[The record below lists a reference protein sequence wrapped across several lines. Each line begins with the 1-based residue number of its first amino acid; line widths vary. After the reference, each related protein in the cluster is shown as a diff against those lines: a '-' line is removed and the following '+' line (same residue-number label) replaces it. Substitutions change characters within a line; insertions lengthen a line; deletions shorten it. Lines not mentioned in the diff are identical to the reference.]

1 MNGDKILAGPAG
13 DCRNTPWG
21 QDRRR
26 IGRKYAKHEA
36 RLLAG
41 LSLLDADAG
50 VDSGQHTLTLACHT
64 VNISADGLGL
74 VVPSIALDERS
85 LTAKG
90 HPLRIV
96 IDLPPAPVEIQAT
109 PVRLQRLDDQDPAR
123 GYLIGAQIVKMSDSE
138 RTRFID
144 YLRTSR

>member
-1 MNGDKILAGPAG
+1 MNGDTIVARPSG
-13 DCRNTPWG
+13 DRRNSPRG

-26 IGRKYAKHEA
+26 TGRKYAKHEA
-36 RLLAG
+36 RLLCS

-50 VDSGQHTLTLACHT
+50 VDSGQHTLTLACHI
-64 VNISADGLGL
+64 VDMSADGLGL
-74 VVPSIALDERS
+74 VVPSIALDERY

-90 HPLRIV
+90 QTLRIV
-96 IDLPPAPVEIQAT
+96 VDLPPSPVEIQAT

-123 GYLIGAQIVKMSDSE
+123 GYLIGARIVEMSDGE

-144 YLRTSR
+144 YLRTSH